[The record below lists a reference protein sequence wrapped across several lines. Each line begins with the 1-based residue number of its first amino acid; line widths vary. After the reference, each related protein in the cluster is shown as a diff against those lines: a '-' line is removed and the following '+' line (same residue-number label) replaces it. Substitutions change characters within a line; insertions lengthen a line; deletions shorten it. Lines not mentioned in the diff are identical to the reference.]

1 MQAGKSI
8 TVTHILTLA
17 EVYQF
22 QFGKVS
28 REVLNLHICRYE
40 DVRKLLT
47 IVKAGDLKKK
57 KIFSPYNHDGHND
70 T

>member
-1 MQAGKSI
+1 MQAGKSL

-28 REVLNLHICRYE
+28 REVLNLHMCRYE

-57 KIFSPYNHDGHND
+57 IFLPYNHDGHND

>member
-28 REVLNLHICRYE
+28 REVVNLHICRYE

-57 KIFSPYNHDGHND
+57 IFSPYNHDGHND